1 VEAGPVLE
9 DVAREVASCTL
20 CDLHYSRKR
29 AVPGE
34 GPVDASILMVG
45 EGPGFYENEQGRPF
59 VGAAGK
65 FLEELLASIG
75 MKRSDVFITNV
86 VKCRPP
92 QNRDPLPAEI
102 QTCTKKYLARQ
113 IIAINPK
120 VIVTLGR
127 FSMGLFLPDARISV
141 AHGQSM
147 WVKGRLIVPM
157 YHPAAALHQ
166 NALKP
171 ILQKDF
177 ARLPELIAKAQQA
190 VVKKVSEV
198 SPVEESLPDEPEAE
212 KPNFKQ
218 LSLF

>member
-1 VEAGPVLE
+1 MVDPENVKSDALIE
-9 DVAREVASCTL
+9 VAREVANCTL

-34 GPVDASILMVG
+34 GPANASILLVG

-75 MKRSDVFITNV
+75 MKRSEVFITNV

-92 QNRDPLPAEI
+92 QNRDPLPTEI
-102 QTCTKKYLARQ
+102 ETCTKKYLARQ
-113 IIAINPK
+113 ILAIDPK

-127 FSMGLFLPDARISV
+127 FSMGLFLPNARISLV
-141 AHGQSM
+141 HGQSM

-166 NALKP
+166 GALKP
-171 ILQKDF
+171 ILEKDF
-177 ARLPELIAKAQQA
+177 ARLPELIAKAEEA
-190 VVKKVSEV
+190 GIKKVSEPP
-198 SPVEESLPDEPEAE
+198 PVEEMPKPEP
-212 KPNFKQ
+212 KQ

>member
-1 VEAGPVLE
+1 
-9 DVAREVASCTL
+9 
-20 CDLHYSRKR
+20 
-29 AVPGE
+29 
-34 GPVDASILMVG
+34 
-45 EGPGFYENEQGRPF
+45 
-59 VGAAGK
+59 
-65 FLEELLASIG
+65 
-75 MKRSDVFITNV
+75 MKRSNVFITNV

>member
-1 VEAGPVLE
+1 VYTEPVLE
-9 DVAREVASCTL
+9 EVAREVAACTL
-20 CDLHYSRKR
+20 CELHYSRKR

-34 GPVDASILMVG
+34 GPPNASILMVG

-75 MKRSDVFITNV
+75 MKRSEVFITNV

-92 QNRDPLPAEI
+92 QNRDPQPVEI
-102 QTCTKKYLARQ
+102 ETCTKKYLARQ
-113 IIAINPK
+113 ILAIDPK

-141 AHGQSM
+141 VHGQSM

-177 ARLPELIAKAQQA
+177 ARLPELIAKAQA
-190 VVKKVSEV
+190 AGVKKVAESG
-198 SPVEESLPDEPEAE
+198 PVEDASNPEPEAE